1 MGSGNGHREVDVCLV
16 CNADFYAD
24 EGHSCPA
31 AQCGNRDAIRT
42 FDTGA
47 TRDTDE
53 GKPRYH
59 AYTCSLVEQKRGEYM
74 LKHQKQGDTIRPA
87 DNWKKRMPLEEIL
100 ESLIRHVKDLELHH
114 DGYVDQCRESD
125 VHEILGGI
133 WANATFYHH
142 GICQDERKERK

>member
-1 MGSGNGHREVDVCLV
+1 MGSGNEKHRDEIGALAGLV
-16 CNADFYAD
+16 SAI
-24 EGHSCPA
+24 GKP
-31 AQCGNRDAIRT
+31 IRT

-59 AYTCSLVEQKRGEYM
+59 AYTCPLVEQKRGEYM

-114 DGYVDQCRESD
+114 DGYTDQCRESD
-125 VHEILGGI
+125 IHEILGGI

-142 GICQDERKERK
+142 GICQDERKGEVNAKRT